1 MAEDGS
7 YMTTSQSQL
16 SSSTSSLSPSKF
28 FSKTYK
34 NARELYLTRRLPE
47 ALSALEPAITVPQAH
62 DERYV
67 NGDDSTPPIASAQS
81 TWRIKVWNLYITLL
95 SSILELGPEEGKKQF
110 GQKKWK
116 SISSQVRDGQIW
128 ETVVQ
133 TGYRGLEGSVDAE
146 VVYNLATL
154 LLHHSASQALNQQR
168 LETYLSSSG
177 QPSLDIAEHLRNS
190 PPHHSHSRPNGGT
203 DTPKDLAARVKIIE
217 LFTLHVLPRNEEWD
231 YAREFINMSEVLDE
245 ERKDVFLQTLEGIKE
260 EKEQG
265 ELRAAALQREKEAEL
280 ERQTREEDRR
290 RAEEAAAA
298 ERLEQKNQRRNDSK
312 VDSGIEK
319 SRPNGA
325 SKAKVG
331 KPADKMSS
339 SKSTP
344 SGRTAFS
351 PPASSKNVKKT
362 DKPARSNRALANV
375 LRNIMQYMSKTVAG
389 NPLSIARTL
398 LFMLGIIVALSRQN
412 IREKIRRITGSG
424 WQKIKGTVGMGVK
437 VSYI

>member
-28 FSKTYK
+28 FLKTYK

-168 LETYLSSSG
+168 LETYLSSYG

>member
-146 VVYNLATL
+146 VVHNLATL

-168 LETYLSSSG
+168 LETYLSSYG